1 MDEKTKKI
9 EDSDSTRIVGYKE
22 FLSCK
27 ISEQNNHIDL
37 ILNEKYQII
46 NMLDDSQGGEADIF
60 LGKDKSNGKQVIIK
74 KYRKGIK
81 PKEKILEKLKSINH
95 PNIVAILDYGVDKEQ
110 FYEVQ
115 QYAEGGNIASYLPFE
130 GAELRKVIYSINEA
144 LKELHSKGIVH
155 RDIKPQNI
163 LYGDKKREK
172 IMLGDYG
179 ISSIFDDLGISQH
192 LTKAHKTIGYA
203 APEIYTGTEVG
214 IITYESDYYSL
225 GVTLIELI
233 TGVFPFKGM
242 SEEQITLKTIAGEMI
257 IPENIPEDL
266 YILIKGLTLK
276 ERNLRFGY
284 KQVKNWLEGKKNE
297 LPEMINISKI
307 SSSKDIFAKKLVGG
321 FIFNKDKNIRVET
334 LGDLISMLRNDKKN
348 AIVHLRRGNISSLLK
363 SNGSIEG
370 FIDLANEIDD
380 LNLKYPDKKDEDD
393 LLYRAIFKLEG
404 SPKFMGRIKTAHEL
418 RLYIQEHRD
427 EFTNAIF
434 SEDFRDNIANLNK
447 NNNTKNTKTSHDN
460 YDNSDNYDNFG
471 NYDNSDD
478 YDNFDNYVSNN

>member
-9 EDSDSTRIVGYKE
+9 GDSDSTRIVGNNE
-22 FLSCK
+22 FLSRP
-27 ISEQNNHIDL
+27 ISEQNNHTSL
-37 ILNEKYQII
+37 ILNGKYEII
-46 NMLDDSQGGEADIF
+46 HMLDDSPGGEADIF
-60 LGKDKSNGKQVIIK
+60 LGKNKSNGMQVIIK

-95 PNIVAILDYGVDKEQ
+95 PNIVAILDYGEDNEQ
-110 FYEVQ
+110 FYEIQ

-130 GAELRKVIYSINEA
+130 GTELKKVINSVNEA

-163 LYGDKKREK
+163 LYGDKKRER

-179 ISSIFDDLGISQH
+179 ISSIFDDLGLSQH

-203 APEIYTGTEVG
+203 APEIYTGIEVG
-214 IITYESDYYSL
+214 VITYKSDYYSL

-242 SEEQITLKTIAGEMI
+242 SEEQIVLRTIAGEMI

-297 LPEMINISKI
+297 LPEMINTSKI
-307 SSSKDIFAKKLVGG
+307 SSSRDIFAKKLVCG

-348 AIVHLRRGNISSLLK
+348 AIVHLRRGDISSLLR

-370 FIDLANEIDD
+370 FIDLANEIED
-380 LNLKYPDKKDEDD
+380 LNLKYPDKNDEDE

-404 SPKFMGRIKTAHEL
+404 SPKFMGKIKTAHEL

-427 EFTNAIF
+427 EFINAIF
-434 SEDFRDNIANLNK
+434 SEDFLHNIGNL
-447 NNNTKNTKTSHDN
+447 NNNTKNTKKSHDD
-460 YDNSDNYDNFG
+460 YGYSDNY
-471 NYDNSDD
+471 
-478 YDNFDNYVSNN
+478 DNYVSNN